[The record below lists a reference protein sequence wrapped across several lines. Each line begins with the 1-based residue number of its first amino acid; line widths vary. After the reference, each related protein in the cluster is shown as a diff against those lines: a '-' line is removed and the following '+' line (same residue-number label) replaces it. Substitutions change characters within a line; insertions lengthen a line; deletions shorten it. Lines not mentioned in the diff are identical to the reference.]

1 MAHGR
6 RAGHETTQRRA
17 RRLRSWLP
25 ALACCTVVA
34 ATCAAPASAA
44 GPAWTGFTE
53 LSPTDAHP
61 DAPDAVV
68 ESVACAGS
76 ASCAAVG
83 SYTDAD
89 GFDQAMAASRAGGDW
104 SVSEPGLPGNAN
116 SSYPEPSLLSV
127 ACGAPGSCSAV
138 GVYTGDAGV
147 TRAMV
152 TSRSS
157 GAWLG
162 AEEAPLPPDANPSLG
177 SDLSAVACGGA
188 GSCSAVGSYKDNGGV
203 SRLMIVTLAHGTW
216 SAEKIDPPAGAVEA
230 NLLSVACGAVGSCAT
245 VGFYGDGSG
254 AVRPMAATQ
263 SGGDW
268 TAAAIDVALPLDANP
283 AAPNGYLISLACGGA
298 GSCVAGGS
306 YSDDKTPTSAS
317 HAIFT
322 SLANGSWSRAAVL
335 PLPSD
340 ANDTDPAASVDAL
353 GCGAPGSCGAV
364 GTYTDGSGTPR
375 TMVAS
380 QVSESWAPAA
390 RLELPADA
398 APDVAA
404 SDETSIAC
412 ADAGACV
419 LAGSYVDASTQRPMV
434 ASQVNGTWSAASAL
448 GLPSDAHANPDA
460 VATSVACG
468 APSSCLV
475 GGFYNGPSGSRR
487 AMVASLD
494 PQETA
499 PPTSTPPAPAATPA
513 PVTTAPSAA
522 LQPIVVLK
530 TSKFTVSK
538 GAIKVKL
545 GCRTAHC
552 SGTVK
557 LTTTAK
563 RKTVVL
569 AKASYALVRGRT
581 ATISV
586 RLTKAG
592 RKALKHSRARA
603 VRAKLVISI
612 KGGRSTSRTV
622 AVR

>member
-6 RAGHETTQRRA
+6 RAGHETTRRT
-17 RRLRSWLP
+17 RQLRSWL
-25 ALACCTVVA
+25 AAVACCTLVA
-34 ATCAAPASAA
+34 ATFVAQASAA

-53 LSPTDAHP
+53 LSPIDADP

-89 GFDQAMAASRAGGDW
+89 GLDQTMAASRAGGDW
-104 SVSEPGLPGNAN
+104 SVSELGLPGNE
-116 SSYPEPSLLSV
+116 SSYPEPSLVSV
-127 ACGAPGSCSAV
+127 ACGAPGACSAV
-138 GVYTGDAGV
+138 GTYTSDAGV
-147 TRAMV
+147 RRAMV
-152 TSRSS
+152 TSRAG
-157 GAWLG
+157 GAWLR
-162 AEEAPLPPDANPSLG
+162 AEQAPLPADADPDLA
-177 SDLSAVACGGA
+177 SDLSAIACGGA
-188 GSCSAVGSYKDNGGV
+188 GSCSAVGSYTDNGGV
-203 SRLMIVTLAHGTW
+203 SRLMVATLAQGTW
-216 SAEKIDPPAGAVEA
+216 SAVKIDPPAGAVEA

-245 VGFYGDGSG
+245 VGFYWDASG
-254 AVRPMAATQ
+254 AVRPLAATQ
-263 SGGDW
+263 AGGDW
-268 TAAAIDVALPLDANP
+268 SAAATDVALPLDASP
-283 AAPNGYLISLACGGA
+283 TAPNSYLISLACSAA

-306 YSDDKTPTSAS
+306 YSDDETPSSAS
-317 HAIFT
+317 HAIVT

-335 PLPSD
+335 PLPAD
-340 ANDTDPAASVDAL
+340 ADDTDPAASVDAIA
-353 GCGAPGSCGAV
+353 CGAPGSCGAV
-364 GTYTDGSGTPR
+364 GTYTDDGSTPR

-380 QVSESWAPAA
+380 QIGGAWSTATP
-390 RLELPADA
+390 LELPADA
-398 APDVAA
+398 HPDAA
-404 SDETSIAC
+404 GASESSIAC
-412 ADAGACV
+412 SAPGSCILAASYTDAAN
-419 LAGSYVDASTQRPMV
+419 AQRPMV
-434 ASQVNGTWSAASAL
+434 ASQVNGTWSAASSLA
-448 GLPSDAHANPDA
+448 LPSDAHANPDA
-460 VATSVACG
+460 LATSVACG

-475 GGFYNGPSGSRR
+475 GGFYSGTSGSRR

-494 PQETA
+494 PQEAA

-513 PVTTAPSAA
+513 PITTAPSAA
-522 LQPIVVLK
+522 LRPIVLLK

-603 VRAKLVISI
+603 VRAKLVISL
-612 KGGRSTSRTV
+612 KGARTISKTV